1 MTGIQMVHV
10 PFRDFGQLYAAVA
23 SQEVD
28 WALGSI
34 GSAGA
39 LERAGKLRF
48 IALAAPARDP
58 LYPDVPATAESDSLR
73 GYEVSGWTGLFGP
86 SGLSLAARDRL
97 AADIAE
103 SLAAPETVDRY
114 KTLGYEAPKLDP
126 DEFAQLI
133 RQETD
138 SWGDIVREAHLRL
151 D

>member
-1 MTGIQMVHV
+1 VGMVHV

-34 GSAGA
+34 ASAGA

-48 IALAAPARDP
+48 VALAASTREPA
-58 LYPDVPATAESDSLR
+58 YPNVPATSESAGLH
-73 GYEVSGWTGLFGP
+73 GFEVSGWAGLFG
-86 SGLSLAARDRL
+86 ARAMPRAVRNRM
-97 AADIAE
+97 AADIAQ
-103 SLAAPETVDRY
+103 SLAAPQTVERY
-114 KTLGYEAPKLDP
+114 KVFGYEAPRLTP

-133 RQETD
+133 RQETEA
-138 SWGDIVREAHLRL
+138 WGEIVRAAHLRL